1 MFDLGR
7 TLLAVVDRSPDA
19 LAIVDGE
26 RRLTYAASYGEI
38 GRVAGGLAAL
48 CLSRRD
54 HSAKLALL
62 HRERSPPPPHGA
74 RVEEV
79 GA

>member
-1 MFDLGR
+1 
-7 TLLAVVDRSPDA
+7 
-19 LAIVDGE
+19 
-26 RRLTYAASYGEI
+26 
-38 GRVAGGLAAL
+38 VAGGLAAL